1 MSKSPQNYSDW
12 TLPKVQDPEMKRKKR
27 ELLSDPIQQVDLGKV
42 KNVADLLDQYAGA
55 SIQARNLGMAAQVFV
70 RMVIDEER
78 PTILLGLA
86 GPLIAAGLRKVIRD
100 LIHYNLVDVVVSTGA
115 ILYQD
120 YYAAKGGIHS
130 TGNPEAD
137 DAQLRELL
145 IDRIY
150 DTYVDEEKFQEFD
163 TSIGR
168 FADTLEPR
176 NYSSREFISLL
187 AGTIEDEN
195 SILVTA
201 RKKGVPIFCPAIN
214 DSSIGIGLTEHY
226 YVARKTGRP
235 KIAIDS
241 IRDNYELT
249 QIVVNS
255 KRTSAIYVAG
265 GVPKNY
271 INDSVV
277 MGYIFGCDTG
287 GHKYAL
293 QLTTDVPHWG
303 GLSGS
308 TLSEAR
314 SWGKVNKKANYAMA
328 FVEPSVSLPLL
339 TAYALQKKAYQ
350 GRSRMKFTWKDDK
363 LEKIDY
369 VPAVI
374 APPALSGRRPRG
386 RQQSKQ
392 GRSNLKR
399 EVASSALRA
408 SSQ

>member
-1 MSKSPQNYSDW
+1 MKEPKNYSDW
-12 TLPKVQDPEMKRKKR
+12 TFHKVQEGELKRKKR
-27 ELLSDPIQQVDLGKV
+27 DLLSEPIRQVDLEKT
-42 KNVADLLDQYAGA
+42 KNIADLLDQFADA
-55 SIQARNLGMAAQVFV
+55 SIQARNLGQAAKVFE
-70 RMVIDEER
+70 RMVTDEER

-86 GPLIAAGLRKVIRD
+86 GPLVAAGLRKVIRD
-100 LIHYNLVDVVVSTGA
+100 LIHHNLVDVVVSTGA

-120 YYAAKGGIHS
+120 YYAAKGGVHAA
-130 TGNPEAD
+130 GNPEAD
-137 DAQLRELL
+137 DAQLRELM

-163 TSIGR
+163 TAIGR

-176 NYSSREFISLL
+176 NYSSREFIAKLSE
-187 AGTIEDEN
+187 TINDEN

-226 YVARKTGRP
+226 HVAKKMGRP
-235 KIAIDS
+235 RIAIDS

-249 QIVVNS
+249 QIVINS
-255 KRTSAIYVAG
+255 KRTSAIYIAG

-277 MGYIFGCDTG
+277 MGYIFGLDTG

-328 FVEPSVSLPLL
+328 FIEPSVSLPLL
-339 TAYALQKKAYQ
+339 TAYALQKKISK
-350 GRSRMKFTWKDDK
+350 GRSRLRFTWKGDQLEK
-363 LEKIDY
+363 LETVNERKTRSK
-369 VPAVI
+369 VI
-374 APPALSGRRPRG
+374 ARRPSPTRHSEPLPLASPAA
-386 RQQSKQ
+386 RAK
-392 GRSNLKR
+392 NL
-399 EVASSALRA
+399 V
-408 SSQ
+408 

>member
-1 MSKSPQNYSDW
+1 MKNVGSSKAPKDYSDW
-12 TLPKVQDPEMKRKKR
+12 RFQHVRDPELKQKKR
-27 ELLSDPIQQVDLGKV
+27 ELLCDSIHQVDLEKV
-42 KNVADLLDQYAGA
+42 GNVSDLLDQYADA
-55 SIQARNLGMAAQVFV
+55 SIQARNLGMAAQVFG
-70 RMVIDEER
+70 RMLTDEER

-100 LIHYNLVDVVVSTGA
+100 LIHFNLVDVVVSTGA

-130 TGNPEAD
+130 VGSPEAD
-137 DAQLRELL
+137 DARLRDLL

-163 TSIGR
+163 TSIAR
-168 FADTLEPR
+168 FADTLKPR
-176 NYSSREFISLL
+176 NYSSREFLWRL
-187 AGTIEDEN
+187 GETIDDEN

-201 RKKGVPIFCPAIN
+201 RKKGVPVFCPAIN

-226 YVARKTGRP
+226 YVAKKTGRP

-249 QIVVNS
+249 QIVVKS
-255 KRTSAIYVAG
+255 KRTSAVYVAG

-314 SWGKVNKKANYAMA
+314 SWGKVNKKANFAMA

-339 TAYALQKKAYQ
+339 TAYALQKKLY
-350 GRSRMKFTWKDDK
+350 RNRPRLKFAWKGDVLEK
-363 LEKIDY
+363 LE
-369 VPAVI
+369 VVGA
-374 APPALSGRRPRG
+374 GRRVHPQTG
-386 RQQSKQ
+386 STLIPKPQM
-392 GRSNLKR
+392 SN
-399 EVASSALRA
+399 E
-408 SSQ
+408 